1 MLVLAARDAS
11 SRVPAT
17 ACEVRPSQPGV
28 PSCSG
33 IPLGSLPAAA
43 RRASTRGRRQQ
54 LRTERPRGDKREAR
68 LSGVQP
74 PPHAGVQP
82 ALAGI
87 GKESGFTGIGR
98 VILFGLLTILN

>member
-11 SRVPAT
+11 SRVPAA

-54 LRTERPRGDKREAR
+54 LRTERPRGDK
-68 LSGVQP
+68 SGFTS
-74 PPHAGVQP
+74 
-82 ALAGI
+82 I

-98 VILFGLLTILN
+98 EILFGLLTIWN